1 MEFDDWNSSTVS
13 DHNIKI
19 CFSIIKMEIVV
30 PAKTVPKE
38 TNAKVVTEEV
48 MIRYQTRISIRGE
61 ADQEIL
67 ELIPH

>member
-1 MEFDDWNSSTVS
+1 
-13 DHNIKI
+13 
-19 CFSIIKMEIVV
+19 MEIVA

-48 MIRYQTRISIRGE
+48 MIRYQTRISIRGG